1 MPSGAVQ
8 LPLLQMRQQASS
20 EDREVSLG
28 QTLKQQGRQSLGC
41 GDNIE
46 RPRGGITRYDAAR
59 AASLAGRH
67 EDSGAAALIG
77 ASACLK

>member
-20 EDREVSLG
+20 EDREVLLG
-28 QTLKQQGRQSLGC
+28 QTLKQQSRESLGC

-46 RPRGGITRYDAAR
+46 RPRGGITRDDAAR
-59 AASLAGRH
+59 AGLSQDETG
-67 EDSGAAALIG
+67 DTGDAAVIG
-77 ASACLK
+77 ASACLE